1 MEKQII
7 WTPQAE
13 KSFKQIID
21 YLEENWTKKE
31 VLNFIKATEDTITYI
46 AKNPKM
52 FRQSFR
58 ENLFEAI
65 VTKHNLLIF
74 NIKDTTIDIITFWD
88 TRQHPKKKSK
98 QVSS

>member
-1 MEKQII
+1 MAKQII

-13 KSFKQIID
+13 KTFNNIVV

-31 VLNFIKATEDTITYI
+31 VLNFIEATENIIRHI
-46 AKNPKM
+46 ARNSKM

-58 ENLFEAI
+58 KNLYETV

-74 NIKDTTIDIITFWD
+74 
-88 TRQHPKKKSK
+88 
-98 QVSS
+98 